1 MDGRTSAAL
10 NRKKQRKRLIKV
22 LMRLGLFV
30 LVFCAIWRYTAQG
43 LIISA
48 YNNEMDSYRAQIDD
62 AHKLAEQLESTK
74 QLCGT
79 DDFIEQL
86 AREKFG
92 MARYNERI
100 FVVISN
106 E

>member
-1 MDGRTSAAL
+1 
-10 NRKKQRKRLIKV
+10 
-22 LMRLGLFV
+22 MRLGLLVLLFV
-30 LVFCAIWRYTAQG
+30 ATWRYVAQG
-43 LIISA
+43 LTINA
-48 YNNEMDSYRAQIDD
+48 YSNEIEDYKAQIENE
-62 AHKLAEQLESTK
+62 HKIAEQLESTK
-74 QLCGT
+74 LLCGT
-79 DDFIEQL
+79 NDFIEQI